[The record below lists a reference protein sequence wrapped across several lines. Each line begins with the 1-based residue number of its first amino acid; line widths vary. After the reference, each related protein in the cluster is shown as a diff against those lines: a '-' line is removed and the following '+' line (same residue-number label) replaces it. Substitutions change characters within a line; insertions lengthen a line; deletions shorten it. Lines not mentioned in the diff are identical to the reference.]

1 MADSTTGTDRAQP
14 PGTSPPARAGR
25 GQIED
30 DGRAHVPSPPAR
42 AGARVARP
50 RRFPEPEA
58 EAAGPAPAGASWS
71 GSSPSGTTEA
81 ARSAGPA
88 SAGRKRLPAS
98 ERRAQ
103 LLEVAIA
110 VFGRRGFRGATTR
123 VIAEAAGVSEA
134 TIFRHFP
141 SKDDLYVAAFRQ
153 RTEVGTEQ
161 LVEVLQGHADRQD
174 DEGLLRT
181 LIGAVFLG
189 YEQDRD
195 LHRMLLYAWLDQE
208 QAANRRMWEQ
218 MRTHRL
224 FGFLERY
231 VARRQAQGVF
241 RPGDPVLLSAAL
253 LALPVHYAV
262 QTKLYGIG
270 SDARDDEVA
279 ELYARFLLAGLRAAG
294 PGAPP
299 GPDPGA

>member
-1 MADSTTGTDRAQP
+1 MPNGTTGTDRAQP
-14 PGTSPPARAGR
+14 PAASTPARAGSR
-25 GQIED
+25 G
-30 DGRAHVPSPPAR
+30 
-42 AGARVARP
+42 ARP
-50 RRFPEPEA
+50 RRFPAPEA
-58 EAAGPAPAGASWS
+58 EAAGPAPDGASW
-71 GSSPSGTTEA
+71 GGPRPPGTTEA
-81 ARSAGPA
+81 AGPA
-88 SAGRKRLPAS
+88 PAGRKRLPAS

-153 RTEVGTEQ
+153 RTDVGTEQ

-181 LIGAVFLG
+181 LVAAVFLG

-208 QAANRRMWEQ
+208 RAANRRMWEQ

-231 VARRQAQGVF
+231 VARRQAQGAF

-270 SDARDDEVA
+270 SNARDDEVA
-279 ELYARFLLAGLRAAG
+279 ELYARFLLAGLRAPG
-294 PGAPP
+294 PGAAP
-299 GPDPGA
+299 GPDAGA

>member
-14 PGTSPPARAGR
+14 PAASTPARAGSR
-25 GQIED
+25 G
-30 DGRAHVPSPPAR
+30 
-42 AGARVARP
+42 ARP
-50 RRFPEPEA
+50 RRFPEA
-58 EAAGPAPAGASWS
+58 EAGGPAPAGASWS

-81 ARSAGPA
+81 AGSAGRA

-279 ELYARFLLAGLRAAG
+279 ELYARFLLAGLRAAA

-299 GPDPGA
+299 EPDPGA

>member
-1 MADSTTGTDRAQP
+1 MPNGTTGTDRAQP
-14 PGTSPPARAGR
+14 PAAATPAR
-25 GQIED
+25 D
-30 DGRAHVPSPPAR
+30 
-42 AGARVARP
+42 GARGAP
-50 RRFPEPEA
+50 ARRFPAPEP
-58 EAAGPAPAGASWS
+58 EAAGPAPDGASWR
-71 GSSPSGTTEA
+71 GSSPPGTA
-81 ARSAGPA
+81 AAAGPDP
-88 SAGRKRLPAS
+88 AGRKRLPAS

-181 LIGAVFLG
+181 LVGAVFLG

-231 VARRQAQGVF
+231 VARRQAQGAF

-270 SDARDDEVA
+270 SDSRDEEVA

-299 GPDPGA
+299 GPDTGA

>member
-1 MADSTTGTDRAQP
+1 MPNGTTGTDRAQP
-14 PGTSPPARAGR
+14 PAPPAAATPAG
-25 GQIED
+25 
-30 DGRAHVPSPPAR
+30 
-42 AGARVARP
+42 AGARGAP
-50 RRFPEPEA
+50 ARRFPAPQPETAGPAPDGASWRGSSPPGAA
-58 EAAGPAPAGASWS
+58 EAAGPAP
-71 GSSPSGTTEA
+71 
-81 ARSAGPA
+81 
-88 SAGRKRLPAS
+88 AGRKRLPAS

-181 LIGAVFLG
+181 LVGAVFLG

-208 QAANRRMWEQ
+208 RAANRRMWEQ

-231 VARRQAQGVF
+231 VARRQAQGAF

-270 SDARDDEVA
+270 SDSRDEEVA

-299 GPDPGA
+299 GSDTGA